1 MKNWTFRERDSKIL
15 KSMPNPGGAI
25 EMMIDIPELTFLG
38 DKEQPDFGALR
49 IWFYPLSAVIELK
62 SLKHYIYQYRNLL
75 VSYERLVNCIFDDL
89 LSSYGPARLR
99 LEFTFRPRGG
109 IASSIIV
116 DSDWAV
122 RGGGDQLWRSERR
135 EALDPR

>member
-1 MKNWTFRERDSKIL
+1 MGHATFSHRDTEIL

-25 EMMIDIPELTFLG
+25 EMVIDVPELTFLG
-38 DKEQPDFGALR
+38 DREQPDFGSFR
-49 IWFYPLSAVIELK
+49 IWFYPGDMVIELK
-62 SLKHYIYQYRNLL
+62 SLKQYIYQYRNLL
-75 VSYERLVNCIFDDL
+75 VSYERLVNCVFDDL
-89 LSSYGPARLR
+89 LSVFTPARLR

-109 IASSIIV
+109 IASSITV

-135 EALDPR
+135 EVAGPS

>member
-1 MKNWTFRERDSKIL
+1 MKSPTFKDRDSAIL

-38 DKEQPDFGALR
+38 DKDQPDFGALR
-49 IWFYPLSAVIELK
+49 IWFYPRTTVIELK
-62 SLKHYIYQYRNLL
+62 SLKYYIYQYRNLL
-75 VSYERLVNCIFDDL
+75 VSYERIVNCIFDDL
-89 LSSYGPARLR
+89 NSSFKPARLR

-122 RGGGDQLWRSERR
+122 RGGGDQLWRSDRR
-135 EALDPR
+135 EAVGPS